1 MKRLTAIGVLILGVA
16 FVAGLVPAE
25 SEKPAMNDSG
35 KVAKGAKMETKEKV
49 DLQSIP
55 FETITGDTTS
65 LGDFEGKVILI
76 LNVASKC
83 GNTPQ
88 YAALED
94 MYRKYADSGLV
105 VMGFPANN
113 FGGQE
118 PGTNKEI
125 LNFCQSTYHVTFP
138 MMAKIS
144 VKGKDKHPLFVAMTE
159 KGPLPGEITW
169 NFSKFLIDRNG
180 NLVARWG
187 PKVQP
192 ESKEVVETIEKYL
205 KS

>member
-1 MKRLTAIGVLILGVA
+1 MKRLTAMGLLILGVA
-16 FVAGLVPAE
+16 LAAGVALAK
-25 SEKPAMNDSG
+25 SEKSPMSDSG
-35 KVAKGAKMETKEKV
+35 MTAKGANMETMEKV
-49 DLQSIP
+49 DLQDIP
-55 FETITGDTTS
+55 FETISGDTVS
-65 LGDFEGKVILI
+65 LADFKGKVILI

-88 YAALED
+88 YAALEEL
-94 MYRKYADSGLV
+94 YKKYADSGLV

-118 PGTNKEI
+118 PGSNKEI

-144 VKGKDKHPLFVAMTE
+144 VKGKDIHPLFAAMTE

-169 NFSKFLIDRNG
+169 NFSKFLIDRDG
-180 NLVARWG
+180 HLVARWA

-192 ESKEVVETIEKYL
+192 ESKEVVATIEKYL
-205 KS
+205 KG